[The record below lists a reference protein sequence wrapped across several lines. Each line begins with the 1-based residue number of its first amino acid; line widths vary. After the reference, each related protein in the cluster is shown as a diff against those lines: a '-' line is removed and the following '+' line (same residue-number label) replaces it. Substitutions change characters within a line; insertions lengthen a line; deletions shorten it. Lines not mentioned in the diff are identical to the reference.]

1 MKYMDIIM
9 FVLCFNVAIYFMSA
23 TGIFNAIGGT
33 WVMTPETDWIEDY
46 RETSLNQSLEWSN
59 PDVLDYMLALGVG
72 IWTAF
77 TTVFTIFFQI
87 VLLTPTLINLGVDP
101 AIALILSS
109 PIYMIYLWGIIQFLS
124 GRSGRNME

>member
-1 MKYMDIIM
+1 MKYMDILM
-9 FVLCFNVAIYFMSA
+9 FVFCFNVAILFMSE
-23 TGIFNAIGGT
+23 TGIFNALGGT
-33 WVMTPETDWIEDY
+33 YDMTAETAWLESY
-46 RETSLNQSLEWSN
+46 NATASSQSLEWSN

-87 VLLTPTLINLGVDP
+87 VLLAPTFIRLGIP
-101 AIALILSS
+101 ATIAWILSM
-109 PIYMIYLWGIIQFLS
+109 PVYMIYLWGIIQFLS